1 MMRIPRIYHIGEL
14 AVDQQ
19 IELDNDAANH
29 VGRVLRLS
37 VDAEI
42 ILFNGLGGEYNATL
56 IESGKK
62 KVIAQVN
69 TFVDKCIESPLSI
82 HLGQGISRG
91 DKMEL
96 TIQKAVEL
104 GVTEITPLFT
114 ERCGVKLSGERLE
127 KKLNQWHKIVISAC
141 EQCARNT
148 IPVIHAPKSLE
159 VWASEQTDELKLN
172 LHPRA
177 NYSINSLPEP
187 THGIRLVIGPE
198 GGLSDVEIEFASEQ
212 GFDEVLIGPRVLRTE
227 TAGLTVI
234 SALQTRFGDL
244 G

>member
-1 MMRIPRIYHIGEL
+1 MRIPRIFHSGAL
-14 AVDQQ
+14 APQQ
-19 IELDNDAANH
+19 DITLESDASNH
-29 VGRVLRLS
+29 VGRVLRLG
-37 VDAEI
+37 VDAGI
-42 ILFNGLGGEYNATL
+42 ILFNGQGGEYPAQL

-62 KVIAQVN
+62 RVVARITEYLDIDV
-69 TFVDKCIESPLSI
+69 ESPLKI
-82 HLGQGISRG
+82 HLGQGVSRG

-104 GVTEITPLFT
+104 GVSEITPLFT

-127 KKLNQWHKIVISAC
+127 KKLNQWRKIVISAC
-141 EQCARNT
+141 EQSGRNT
-148 IPVIHAPKSLE
+148 LPIIHQPLPLE
-159 VWASEQTDELKLN
+159 QWLAQPSKELKLN

-177 NYSINSLPEP
+177 KYSINSLPTP
-187 THGIRLVIGPE
+187 DHGIRLVIGPE
-198 GGLSDVEIEFASEQ
+198 GGLSDIEIEFASNS

>member
-1 MMRIPRIYHIGEL
+1 MRIPRIYHPNTLSVGQT
-14 AVDQQ
+14 VD
-19 IELDNDAANH
+19 LNSDAANH

-37 VDAEI
+37 VDAQI
-42 ILFNGLGGEYNATL
+42 ILFNGEGGEFVAKL
-56 IESGKK
+56 VESGKK
-62 KVIAQVN
+62 KVIAQIEA
-69 TFVDKCIESPLSI
+69 FDDKCIESPLKI

-127 KKLNQWHKIVISAC
+127 KKLQQWRKIVVSAC

-148 IPVIHAPKSLE
+148 LPVIHQPKSLDQ
-159 VWASEQTDELKLN
+159 WASEQTNELKLN
-172 LHPRA
+172 LHPSA
-177 NYSINSLPEP
+177 SYSINSLPEP
-187 THGIRLVIGPE
+187 VHGIRLVIGPE
-198 GGLSDVEIEFASEQ
+198 GGLSDTEIEFASQQ

>member
-1 MMRIPRIYHIGEL
+1 MRTPRIFHPETIGS
-14 AVDQQ
+14 AQQ
-19 IELDNDAANH
+19 VTLDADAANH
-29 VGRVLRLS
+29 VGRVLRLT
-37 VDAEI
+37 VDAPI
-42 ILFNGLGGEYNATL
+42 ILFDGNGGEYPAKL

-62 KVIAQVN
+62 KVVAQIESFN
-69 TFVDKCIESPLSI
+69 DIDIESPLKI
-82 HLGQGISRG
+82 HLGQGVSRG

-104 GVTEITPLFT
+104 GATEITPLFT
-114 ERCGVKLSGERLE
+114 ERCGVKLSGERLT
-127 KKLNQWHKIVISAC
+127 KKLNQWRKIVIAAC
-141 EQCARNT
+141 EQCGRNT
-148 IPVIHAPKSLE
+148 VPTIHQPLGL
-159 VWASEQTDELKLN
+159 SEWLAQESDELKLN

-177 NYSINSLPEP
+177 SYSINSLPAPE
-187 THGIRLVIGPE
+187 HGIRLVIGPE
-198 GGLSDVEIEFASEQ
+198 GGLSDIEIEEASAS

>member
-1 MMRIPRIYHIGEL
+1 MRIPRIYHPSAL
-14 AVDQQ
+14 ATGDI
-19 IELDNDAANH
+19 IELDADAANH
-29 VGRVLRLS
+29 VGRVLRL
-37 VDAEI
+37 AIGAPI
-42 ILFNGLGGEYNATL
+42 ILFNGQGGEFEATL
-56 IESGKK
+56 VESGKK
-62 KVIAQVN
+62 RVTAKIGDFN
-69 TFVDKCIESPLSI
+69 DKCIESPLAI

-114 ERCGVKLSGERLE
+114 ERCGVKLSGERLD
-127 KKLNQWHKIVISAC
+127 KKLHQWRKIVVSAC

-148 IPVIHAPKSLE
+148 LPIIHQPKSLE
-159 VWASEQTDELKLN
+159 QWASEQTNELKLN

-177 NYSINSLPEP
+177 HYSINRLPEP
-187 THGIRLVIGPE
+187 ENGIRLVIGPE
-198 GGLSDVEIEFASEQ
+198 GGLSDNEIEFASIQ

>member
-1 MMRIPRIYHIGEL
+1 MRIPRIYHPNALNVGQT
-14 AVDQQ
+14 V
-19 IELDNDAANH
+19 ELDSDAANH

-37 VDAEI
+37 VDAQI
-42 ILFNGLGGEYNATL
+42 ILFNGEGGEFVAKL
-56 IESGKK
+56 VESGKK
-62 KVIAQVN
+62 KVIAQIE
-69 TFVDKCIESPLSI
+69 TFDDKCIESPLKI

-127 KKLNQWHKIVISAC
+127 KKLQQWRKIVVSAC

-148 IPVIHAPKSLE
+148 LPVIHQPKSLDQ
-159 VWASEQTDELKLN
+159 WASEQTDELKLN

-177 NYSINSLPEP
+177 SYSINSLPEP
-187 THGIRLVIGPE
+187 VHGIRLVIGPE
-198 GGLSDVEIEFASEQ
+198 GGLSDTEIEFASQQ

>member
-1 MMRIPRIYHIGEL
+1 MRIPRIYHSGEL
-14 AVDQQ
+14 TIGQSV
-19 IELDNDAANH
+19 ELDSDAANH

-37 VDAEI
+37 IDAEI
-42 ILFNGLGGEYNATL
+42 ILFNGLGGEYSAIL

-69 TFVDKCIESPLSI
+69 TFADKCIESPLNI

-127 KKLNQWHKIVISAC
+127 KKLNQWKKIVISAC

-148 IPVIHAPKSLE
+148 IPVIHSPRSLE
-159 VWASEQTDELKLN
+159 AWASEQTDELKLN

-177 NYSINSLPEP
+177 SYSINSLPEP
-187 THGIRLVIGPE
+187 VHGIRLVIGPE
-198 GGLSDVEIEFASEQ
+198 GGLSDTEIEFASEQ

>member
-1 MMRIPRIYHIGEL
+1 MRIPRIYHSGEL
-14 AVDQQ
+14 TTGQH
-19 IELDNDAANH
+19 IELDSDAANH
-29 VGRVLRLS
+29 VGRVLRLT

-42 ILFNGLGGEYNATL
+42 ILFNGLGGEYNAKL

-69 TFVDKCIESPLSI
+69 TFVDKCIESPLNI

-127 KKLNQWHKIVISAC
+127 KKLSQWNKIVISAC

-148 IPVIHAPKSLE
+148 IPIIHSPKSLE

-177 NYSINSLPEP
+177 SYSINSLPEP
-187 THGIRLVIGPE
+187 AHGIRLVIGPE
-198 GGLSDVEIEFASEQ
+198 GGLSDTEIEFASEQ
-212 GFDEVLIGPRVLRTE
+212 GFDEVLIGPRILRTE

>member
-1 MMRIPRIYHIGEL
+1 MRIPRIYHPHALDVG
-14 AVDQQ
+14 VN
-19 IELDNDAANH
+19 IELDSDAANH

-37 VDAEI
+37 VDAKI
-42 ILFNGLGGEYNATL
+42 ILFNGLGGEYCATL

-62 KVIAQVN
+62 KVIASVDI
-69 TFVDKCIESPLSI
+69 FDDKCIESPLKI

-127 KKLNQWHKIVISAC
+127 KKLNQWQKIVISAC

-148 IPVIHAPKSLE
+148 LPVIHQPKSLE
-159 VWASEQTDELKLN
+159 QWASEQTQELKLN

-177 NYSINSLPEP
+177 SYSINSLPEP
-187 THGIRLVIGPE
+187 QHGIRLVIGPE
-198 GGLSDVEIEFASEQ
+198 GGLSDTEIDYASQ
-212 GFDEVLIGPRVLRTE
+212 HGFDEVLIGPRVLRTE

>member
-1 MMRIPRIYHIGEL
+1 MRIPRIYHSGEL
-14 AVDQQ
+14 TIGQDV
-19 IELDNDAANH
+19 ELDSDAANH

-37 VDAEI
+37 INAEI
-42 ILFNGLGGEYNATL
+42 ILFNGRGGEYNAIL

-69 TFVDKCIESPLSI
+69 TFIDKCIESPLSI

-104 GVTEITPLFT
+104 GVTEITPIFT

-127 KKLNQWHKIVISAC
+127 KKLNQWKKIVISAC

-148 IPVIHAPKSLE
+148 IPIIHTPKPLE
-159 VWASEQTDELKLN
+159 VWASEKTNELKLN

-177 NYSINSLPEP
+177 NYSINSLPVP
-187 THGIRLVIGPE
+187 VHGIRLVIGPE
-198 GGLSDVEIEFASEQ
+198 GGLSDTEIEFASEQ

>member
-1 MMRIPRIYHIGEL
+1 MRIPRIYHPTRLNTGEKITL
-14 AVDQQ
+14 EA
-19 IELDNDAANH
+19 DAANH
-29 VGRVLRLS
+29 VGRVLRLN
-37 VDAEI
+37 VGAPI
-42 ILFNGLGGEYNATL
+42 ILFNGQGGEFTATL
-56 IESGKK
+56 VESGKK
-62 KVIAQVN
+62 KVIALVGE
-69 TFVDKCIESPLSI
+69 FSDKCIESPLAI

-127 KKLNQWHKIVISAC
+127 KKLNQWRKIVISAC

-148 IPVIHAPKSLE
+148 LPIIHSPRPLE
-159 VWASEQTDELKLN
+159 QWASEQTEELKLN

-177 NYSINSLPEP
+177 SYSINKLPEP
-187 THGIRLVIGPE
+187 ASGVRLVIGPE
-198 GGLSDVEIEFASEQ
+198 GGLSDTEIEFASEQ
-212 GFDEVLIGPRVLRTE
+212 GFEEILIGPRVLRTE